1 MTSVFMGLCIT
12 LCVMS
17 FLMIW
22 IKVDQKRENKK
33 NFLYGL
39 QKNMALQ
46 ICPGLTRRKS
56 VNA

>member
-33 NFLYGL
+33 LFIRTA
-39 QKNMALQ
+39 KNMALQ